1 MAILL
6 NVLQDKRRNSNHLWY
21 GRAVQ
26 PHTIDTAALAHRI
39 QANVSV
45 KEADVMS
52 VLIELADVMSIEL
65 ANGNKVQLDKFG
77 YFWYGAKTSG
87 ALTKEDWNVPENLK
101 GFRINFQLFN
111 TRNSKGKV
119 TSKALSGNSLK
130 AEVYMVDNVLK
141 SSIKK
146 EEEEDDGE

>member
-1 MAILL
+1 MAILI

-52 VLIELADVMSIEL
+52 VLIELADVLVEECVVCLGNAQRHKVVEL
-65 ANGNKVQLDKFG
+65 AENVGVAGLQIAVARHV
-77 YFWYGAKTSG
+77 GAGDNHTHNAVG
-87 ALTKEDWNVPENLK
+87 TRGHRAQRTVCE
-101 GFRINFQLFN
+101 INF
-111 TRNSKGKV
+111 NSW
-119 TSKALSGNSLK
+119 
-130 AEVYMVDNVLK
+130 
-141 SSIKK
+141 
-146 EEEEDDGE
+146 